1 MFFLILEI
9 QVAKMKSTFFV
20 ILTILINALTFVE
33 SGSTVRN
40 LASRTSL
47 RTRGRDIRVETRRLA
62 QKEKQVKELDQ
73 MAKIN
78 QQQGFHD
85 VAEKHVKAKAEIEKS
100 AKLNQ
105 ENLSVLSKKQQPSK
119 ITRTSSGKQ
128 RIVPAITIKQA
139 P

>member
-1 MFFLILEI
+1 MRLNL
-9 QVAKMKSTFFV
+9 FV
-20 ILTILINALTFVE
+20 ILTILISAFSIAE
-33 SGSTVRN
+33 SGSEVRN

-47 RTRGRDIRVETRRLA
+47 RTRGRDIRVEARRLA

-73 MAKIN
+73 MAKAN
-78 QQQGFHD
+78 QRQGFHD

-105 ENLSVLSKKQQPSK
+105 DNLSVLSKKQQPSK
-119 ITRTSSGKQ
+119 MTRTSSGKQ
-128 RIVPAITIKQA
+128 RIVPAIRLKQG